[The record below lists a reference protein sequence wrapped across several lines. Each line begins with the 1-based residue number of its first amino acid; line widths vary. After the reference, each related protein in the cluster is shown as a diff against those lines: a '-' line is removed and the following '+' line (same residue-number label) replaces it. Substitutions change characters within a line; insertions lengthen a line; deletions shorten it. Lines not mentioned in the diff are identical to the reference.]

1 MSFMK
6 ILDIDSNFLKAA
18 ANAAFMDEL
27 RQEIERKL
35 DKLGEKAMFSYGK
48 RDVIQ
53 LISDIEKTKI
63 RFLQGHIRV
72 QQLYR
77 DIDSKLSMF
86 KKQYPEFDYL
96 NDPIVNAYY
105 A

>member
-1 MSFMK
+1 MK
-6 ILDIDSNFLKAA
+6 MLDIDSDFLKAA
-18 ANAAFMDEL
+18 SNEAFMDEL

-35 DKLGEKAMFSYGK
+35 DKLDEKEMLPHCK

-53 LISDIEKTKI
+53 LISGIEKAKI

-77 DIDSKLSMF
+77 EVDANLSMF
-86 KKQYPEFDYL
+86 KKQYPKFDYL
-96 NDPIVNAYY
+96 NDPVVNAYY

>member
-1 MSFMK
+1 MK

>member
-1 MSFMK
+1 
-6 ILDIDSNFLKAA
+6 
-18 ANAAFMDEL
+18 
-27 RQEIERKL
+27 
-35 DKLGEKAMFSYGK
+35 MFSYGK

-72 QQLYR
+72 QQLHR
-77 DIDSKLSMF
+77 DVDSKLSMF

>member
-18 ANAAFMDEL
+18 NEAFMDEL

-35 DKLGEKAMFSYGK
+35 DKLDEKEMLPYGK
-48 RDVIQ
+48 RDVIK
-53 LISDIEKTKI
+53 LISGIEKTKI

-77 DIDSKLSMF
+77 EVDSKLSMF

-96 NDPIVNAYY
+96 KDPVVNAYY

>member
-1 MSFMK
+1 MLYMK
-6 ILDIDSNFLKAA
+6 ILDMDVDFLKTAS
-18 ANAAFMDEL
+18 NAAFMDEL

-35 DKLGEKAMFSYGK
+35 DNLGETERFSYGK

-63 RFLQGHIRV
+63 RFLQGHIRA

-77 DIDSKLSMF
+77 EVDSWLSMF

-96 NDPIVNAYY
+96 KDPIVNAYY

>member
-1 MSFMK
+1 MK
-6 ILDIDSNFLKAA
+6 ILDIDSDFLKAA
-18 ANAAFMDEL
+18 ANDAFMDEL

-63 RFLQGHIRV
+63 RFLQGHIRA
-72 QQLYR
+72 QQLYKEV
-77 DIDSKLSMF
+77 DFKLCMF
-86 KKQYPEFDYL
+86 KRQYAEFDYL
-96 NDPIVNAYY
+96 NDSVLNAYF